1 MRILILGA
9 GKMGSFFV
17 DLLSFEHEVAVY
29 DVDPKRLRFMY
40 NTQRFTRLEEID
52 AFNPEFLINAVSLNY
67 TLDVFKAVTPHLSPD
82 CILSDI
88 ASVKTNLKDYYDSCG
103 FRYVSTHP
111 MFGPTFANLGA
122 LSNENAIIS
131 RDFSFEDEEH
141 KRHTEV
147 LNLDQLE
154 SQAIRRAIELS
165 NGNLSEA
172 ADMLGITRYALYR
185 KMK

>member
-1 MRILILGA
+1 MCIRDSYRINTIEITLPPLRQRGNDIL
-9 GKMGSFFV
+9 
-17 DLLSFEHEVAVY
+17 LLADHFIHLYARKYNKEIKGISSEAQKKLLTYRWPGNVRELRHAMERAV
-29 DVDPKRLRFMY
+29 LM
-40 NTQRFTRLEEID
+40 
-52 AFNPEFLINAVSLNY
+52 
-67 TLDVFKAVTPHLSPD
+67 
-82 CILSDI
+82 C
-88 ASVKTNLKDYYDSCG
+88 
-103 FRYVSTHP
+103 
-111 MFGPTFANLGA
+111 
-122 LSNENAIIS
+122 NENAIIS